1 MNGKP
6 IVQLPDKS
14 IVTTELEF
22 TEEENTVYRSFESKV
37 ILRIIYH
44 ESENMN
50 SKINHYLL
58 CLLNKRCLI
67 IIVGKRNNLTIPE
80 KRNTSLKLGACICSY
95 DAVTSALLSSRTLA
109 CAMEGIFT

>member
-6 IVQLPDKS
+6 IVQLPNKS

-44 ESENMN
+44 ESENMD
-50 SKINHYLL
+50 ICF

-67 IIVGKRNNLTIPE
+67 IIVGTRNNLTIPE
-80 KRNTSLKLGACICSY
+80 KRNTALKLGTCICSY

>member
-6 IVQLPDKS
+6 IVQLPNKS

-44 ESENMN
+44 ESE
-50 SKINHYLL
+50 LW
-58 CLLNKRCLI
+58 
-67 IIVGKRNNLTIPE
+67 IP
-80 KRNTSLKLGACICSY
+80 K
-95 DAVTSALLSSRTLA
+95 
-109 CAMEGIFT
+109 F

>member
-6 IVQLPDKS
+6 IVQLPNKS

-22 TEEENTVYRSFESKV
+22 TDEENTVYRSFESKV

-50 SKINHYLL
+50 QYLFF
-58 CLLNKRCLI
+58 LLNKRCLI
-67 IIVGKRNNLTIPE
+67 IIVGTRNNLTIPE
-80 KRNTSLKLGACICSY
+80 KRNTALKLGTCICSY

>member
-6 IVQLPDKS
+6 IVQLPTKTL
-14 IVTTELEF
+14 VTTELEF

-44 ESENMN
+44 ESENMD
-50 SKINHYLL
+50 SKHHLL

-67 IIVGKRNNLTIPE
+67 IIVGTRNNLTIPE
-80 KRNTSLKLGACICSY
+80 ERNTSLKLGTCICSY

>member
-6 IVQLPDKS
+6 IVQLPNKS

-44 ESENMN
+44 ESEN
-50 SKINHYLL
+50 INHYLL

-109 CAMEGIFT
+109 CAMEGMFT